1 MYKKMEIE
9 FAGRRLSLETG
20 RLAKQAHGSVLA
32 QYGDTMVLATV
43 VSAYEA
49 RPNVDFLPLT
59 VDYQEKTFAAGKIP
73 GGFFKREGRPS
84 EKEIL
89 TSRLIDRSI
98 RPLFP
103 KGYDCETQMIV
114 TVLSADRDNDSDV
127 LSIIAASTALEL
139 SDIPHDGPVAAVRM
153 GRIDGKLVV
162 NPLIGDYDKS
172 DVYIVVSAKPDT
184 IAMLEGGARVVDED
198 TMLEALY
205 MAHESMAP
213 VFEMQQELKR
223 LAGKS
228 KRAFK
233 PKELDKDVLAAV
245 KESVGSGIEQ
255 ALAIK
260 EKHQRREALHSLQE
274 KIVAELAEAP
284 AAKFAERGSEVMEAF
299 DKLERTIVRQAVVEH
314 DRRIDNR
321 KSTEIRQL
329 AAQVQV
335 LPRTHGSA
343 LFTRG
348 ETQVLA
354 TATLGT
360 SSDEQKIDALLG
372 ERYKK
377 FMLHYNFPPFSTGEA
392 KRYGAPGRR
401 EIGHGALAER
411 ALTPTLPD
419 EEDFPYTVRVVS
431 EVLESNGSSSMATV
445 CGGSLALMDAGVP
458 VKAPVAGIAMGLIKE
473 GEKIAVLTDILGDE
487 DHLGDMD
494 FKVAGTATGVTAIQ
508 MDNKVGG
515 ITKEIMHRALMQAR
529 DARLFILSVM
539 EKAIPG
545 PRSDVSAYAP
555 RIVTI
560 KIKPDKIRDLIGPG
574 GKVIRGLVEET
585 GCKIDVEDDG
595 TVLIA
600 AADGVALEKAI
611 SMIQQITAEPE
622 IGKIYDGVVRKIVD
636 FGAFVEIMPG
646 TDGLLHI
653 SQISDERVR
662 AVDDVLHEGDEIPV
676 KVLDVDRSGKIR
688 LSLREARADL
698 AKKGKQ

>member
-59 VDYQEKTFAAGKIP
+59 VDYAEKTFAAGKIP

-89 TSRLIDRSI
+89 TSRLIDRSM

-103 KGYDCETQMIV
+103 KGYDCETQLIV
-114 TVLSADRDNDSDV
+114 TVLSADRENDSDV

-139 SDIPHDGPVAAVRM
+139 SDIPHAGPVAAVRM
-153 GRIDGKLVV
+153 GCIDGKLVV
-162 NPLIGDYDKS
+162 NPLVPDYENS
-172 DVYIVVSAKPDT
+172 DISIIVSAKPDT
-184 IAMLEGGARVVDED
+184 IAMLEGGARIVDED
-198 TMLEALY
+198 TLLEALY
-205 MAHESMAP
+205 MAHDAMAP
-213 VFEMQQELKR
+213 IFEMQQELKR
-223 LAGKS
+223 LAGKP
-228 KRAFK
+228 KRAFT
-233 PKELDKDVLAAV
+233 PKELDKEILAAV
-245 KESVGSGIEQ
+245 KESAGKEIEQ
-255 ALAIK
+255 ALAVK
-260 EKHQRREALHSLQE
+260 EKQQRREAMHAAQA
-274 KIVAELAEAP
+274 KVVAALASR
-284 AAKFAERGSEVMEAF
+284 FADRESEINEAF
-299 DKLERTIVRQAVVEH
+299 DKVERTIVRQAVVDH
-314 DRRIDNR
+314 DRRIDDR

-335 LPRTHGSA
+335 LPRVHGSA

-419 EEDFPYTVRVVS
+419 EETFPYTIRVVS

-473 GEKIAVLTDILGDE
+473 GDKIAVLTDILGDE

-539 EKAIPG
+539 EKAIPNA
-545 PRSDVSAYAP
+545 RKDVSAYAP

-560 KIKPDKIRDLIGPG
+560 KIKPDKIRDVIGPG

-595 TVLIA
+595 SVLIA
-600 AADGVALEKAI
+600 AADNTALEKAI

-662 AVDDVLHEGDEIPV
+662 AVEDVLHEGDEIPV

-698 AKKGKQ
+698 AKKGK

>member
-20 RLAKQAHGSVLA
+20 RLAKQSHGSVLA

-43 VSAYEA
+43 VSAYEP

-89 TSRLIDRSI
+89 TSRLIDRSM

-139 SDIPHDGPVAAVRM
+139 SDIPHAGPVAAVRM

-162 NPLIGDYDKS
+162 NPLIGDYENS
-172 DVYIVVSAKPDT
+172 DVSIVVSAKPDT
-184 IAMLEGGARVVDED
+184 IAMLEGGARIVDED
-198 TMLEALY
+198 TLLEALY
-205 MAHESMAP
+205 MAHDAMAP
-213 VFEMQQELKR
+213 IFEMQQELKR
-223 LAGKS
+223 LAGKP
-228 KRAFK
+228 KRAFT
-233 PKELDKDVLAAV
+233 PKELDKEIFAAV
-245 KESVGSGIEQ
+245 REIVGPKIED

-260 EKHQRREALHSLQE
+260 EKKQRREKLHELQA
-274 KIVAELAEAP
+274 KIVAELAEGSVTR
-284 AAKFAERGSEVMEAF
+284 FSGRESEVLEAF
-299 DKLERTIVRQAVVEH
+299 DKVERTIVRHAVVDH
-314 DRRIDNR
+314 DRRIDDR

-419 EEDFPYTVRVVS
+419 EEEFPYTVRVVS

-473 GEKIAVLTDILGDE
+473 GDKIAVLTDILGDE

-539 EKAIPG
+539 EKAIAG
-545 PRSDVSAYAP
+545 PRKDVSAYAP

-600 AADGVALEKAI
+600 AADGTALEKAI

-622 IGKIYDGVVRKIVD
+622 IGKIYNGVVRKIVD

-662 AVDDVLHEGDEIPV
+662 AVEDVLHEGDEIPV

-688 LSLREARADL
+688 LSLREAKADL
-698 AKKGKQ
+698 AKKGK

>member
-1 MYKKMEIE
+1 MYRKLEIE
-9 FAGRRLSLETG
+9 FGGRPLSLETG

-32 QYGDTMVLATV
+32 QYGETVVLATV

-49 RPNVDFLPLT
+49 RPQIDFLPLT

-89 TSRLIDRSI
+89 TSRLIDRSM

-103 KGYDCETQMIV
+103 KGYDRETQIIV
-114 TVLSADRDNDSDV
+114 TVLSVDRDNDPDI
-127 LSIIAASTALEL
+127 LAIIAASAALQV

-153 GRIDGKLVV
+153 GRIDGNILP
-162 NPLIGDYDKS
+162 NPLLGEIHNS
-172 DVYIVVSAKPDT
+172 DVSVVVAAKPDA
-184 IAMLEGGARVVDED
+184 IVMLEGGAQVVEED
-198 TMLEALY
+198 ALLEVLFK
-205 MAHESMAP
+205 AHEDMVP
-213 VFEMQQELKR
+213 LFEMQEELRR
-223 LAGKS
+223 LVG
-228 KRAFK
+228 K
-233 PKELDKDVLAAV
+233 PKREFTPKALDEELLEAVRAHVGSDVKAAV
-245 KESVGSGIEQ
+245 EVRGKKE
-255 ALAIK
+255 
-260 EKHQRREALHSLQE
+260 RREAIGAAVE
-274 KIVAELAEAP
+274 KAVLGLAERFP
-284 AAKFAERGSEVMEAF
+284 ERSTEIDSACEKLIRQEVRRAIIE
-299 DKLERTIVRQAVVEH
+299 D
-314 DRRIDNR
+314 DRRIDER
-321 KSTEIRQL
+321 KSTEIRPL
-329 AAQVQV
+329 SAQIQI

-348 ETQVLA
+348 ETQALA

-377 FMLHYNFPPFSTGEA
+377 FMLHYNFPPFSTGEV
-392 KRYGAPGRR
+392 KFLRGPSRR

-411 ALTPTLPD
+411 ALIPVLPAED
-419 EEDFPYTVRVVS
+419 EFPYTIRVVS

-458 VKAPVAGIAMGLIKE
+458 IKEAVAGIAMGLVKE
-473 GEKIAVLTDILGDE
+473 GEQVRVLTDILGEE

-494 FKVAGTATGVTAIQ
+494 FKVAGTSTGVTAIQ

-515 ITKEIMHRALMQAR
+515 ITREVMNRALMQAR
-529 DARLFILSVM
+529 DARLFILGVM
-539 EKAIPG
+539 QKAIAT
-545 PRSDVSAYAP
+545 PRQEISAYAP
-555 RIVTI
+555 RIETLH
-560 KIKPDKIRDLIGPG
+560 IKPDKIRDVIGPG

-600 AADGVALEKAI
+600 SADGEAMKKAI
-611 SMIQQITAEPE
+611 ERIQAITAEPE
-622 IGKIYDGVVRKIVD
+622 IGKIYKGTVRKVVD
-636 FGAFVEIMPG
+636 FGAFVEILPG

-653 SQISDERVR
+653 SQLSEERVR
-662 AVDDVLHEGDEIPV
+662 RVEDVVNEGDEVMV

-688 LSLREARADL
+688 LSLREAKQEL
-698 AKKGKQ
+698 AKKGE